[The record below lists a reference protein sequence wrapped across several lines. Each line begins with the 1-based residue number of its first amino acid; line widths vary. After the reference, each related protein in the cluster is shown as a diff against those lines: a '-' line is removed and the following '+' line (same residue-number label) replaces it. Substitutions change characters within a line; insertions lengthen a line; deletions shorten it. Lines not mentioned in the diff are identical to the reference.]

1 MASVY
6 SAFHNAVSAEAASY
20 FLNAIP
26 KDLQDD
32 VLHKVD
38 LSPEKPGQ
46 AFVGTE
52 GSDYVVL
59 GLGDR
64 LSKKV
69 DGVDGFDVVETGAA
83 IKLDGTG
90 FRGAILTGNKNI
102 GATGSDL
109 GDAIVGNSGN
119 DIIRTGAGDDVAAGG
134 AGDDRLEGGLGD
146 DTPFCDAG
154 NDILFGNEGDDLIN
168 AGEGDDTVSGGEGN
182 DSIFGDAGNDTLF
195 GDAGNDVLEGMVGD
209 DVLFGGSGDDTLFG
223 GVGSDTLVGG
233 AGADIFQVRQET
245 QGSVDEIADFNHIED
260 IIDLSDSG
268 ATSFDDLVADADG
281 HGNTIIT
288 LPDSTQFKLV
298 GYTPD
303 EIDEKFFNF
312 I

>member
-1 MASVY
+1 MASVS
-6 SAFHNAVSAEAASY
+6 SAFTGAVSDEAASY

-26 KDLQDD
+26 RDLQDD
-32 VLHKVD
+32 VLNTVD
-38 LSPEKPGQ
+38 LSQSRPGE
-46 AFVGTE
+46 AFVGTA

-69 DGVDGFDVVETGAA
+69 DGVDGFDIVETGAA

-90 FRGAILTGNKNI
+90 FRGAILTGDKNI

-119 DIIRTGAGDDVAAGG
+119 NIIRTGLGDDVAAGG
-134 AGDDRLEGGLGD
+134 AGNDRLEGGEGD
-146 DTPFCDAG
+146 DTLFGDAG
-154 NDILFGNEGDDLIN
+154 NDILSGDDGDDQLH
-168 AGEGDDTVSGGEGN
+168 GGDGDDTLLGGEGS
-182 DSIFGDAGNDTLF
+182 DTLFGDAGNDTLF
-195 GDAGNDVLEGMVGD
+195 GDGGNDYLDGMVGD
-209 DVLFGGSGDDTLFG
+209 DQLFGGAGNDTLFG
-223 GVGSDTLVGG
+223 GIGSDTLFGG
-233 AGADIFQVRQET
+233 EGADTFVMKNDPQAAI
-245 QGSVDEIADFNHIED
+245 DEIMDFNHNED

-268 ATSFDDLVADADG
+268 VSNFNDLLREDDG

-288 LPDSTQFKLV
+288 LPDNTQFKLV
-298 GYTPD
+298 GYTAD